1 MTKARL
7 FMAAMLSTAP
17 VLPAMAAEVHIQ
29 ASNPVIELTVNET
42 VRSAPDAAQVTAGV
56 QLRAKT
62 ASEATRLNAA
72 QMERVIARLRQA
84 GIRSEDIQTSNFSLN
99 PQYQYRN
106 DQTPLFLGYD
116 ANNQVTVT
124 LRDMGKIGSTL
135 DALIEAGANNVSGPS
150 FLLENDTAARSL
162 ARKTAFEAARVQAME
177 YARLS
182 GFGNVR
188 LLSVTEGYTQLRPM
202 PMLQAAEIRATA
214 AAKTPIEPGQVGT
227 DVTMTAKYEMT
238 R

>member
-1 MTKARL
+1 MSHARL
-7 FMAAMLSTAP
+7 LAAALLAS
-17 VLPAMAAEVHIQ
+17 VPAIPAAAAEIQ
-29 ASNPVIELTVNET
+29 IAAQNPVIELTVNET
-42 VRSAPDAAQVTAGV
+42 VRAAPDAAQVTAGV
-56 QLRAKT
+56 QIRAKT

-72 QMERVIARLRQA
+72 QMEKVIARLRQA

-116 ANNQVTVT
+116 ATNQVSVI

-150 FLLENDTAARSL
+150 FMLENDTAAKSQARKSAFESARAQAVEL
-162 ARKTAFEAARVQAME
+162 ARLAG
-177 YARLS
+177 Y
-182 GFGNVR
+182 GNVR
-188 LLSVTEGYTQLRPM
+188 LLAVSEGYTQMRPM
-202 PMLQAAEIRATA
+202 PMLQAAEVRAA
-214 AAKTPIEPGQVGT
+214 SAAKTPIETGQVGT
-227 DVTMTAKYEMT
+227 DVTLTVKYEMT

>member
-1 MTKARL
+1 MSKARFL
-7 FMAAMLSTAP
+7 IAALIASVPA
-17 VLPAMAAEVHIQ
+17 LPATAAEIQ
-29 ASNPVIELTVNET
+29 ITTQNPVVELTVNEV

-56 QLRAKT
+56 QVRAKT

-72 QMERVIARLRQA
+72 QMDKVIARLRQA
-84 GIRSEDIQTSNFSLN
+84 GIRSENIQTSNFSLN

-106 DQTPLFLGYD
+106 DQPPLFLGYE
-116 ANNQVTVT
+116 ATNQVSVM

-150 FLLENDTAARSL
+150 FLLENDTAARSV
-162 ARKTAFEAARVQAME
+162 ARKSAFTAAKTQAIE
-177 YARLS
+177 FARLE
-182 GFGNVR
+182 GYTNVR

-227 DVTMTAKYEMT
+227 DVTLTAKYEMT

>member
-1 MTKARL
+1 MSKARWL
-7 FMAAMLSTAP
+7 IAACLASVPA
-17 VLPAMAAEVHIQ
+17 LPAFAAEVQI
-29 ASNPVIELTVNET
+29 AATNPVVELTVNEV

-72 QMERVIARLRQA
+72 QMEKVIARLRQA

-106 DQTPLFLGYD
+106 EQTPLFLGYE
-116 ANNQVTVT
+116 ATNQVTVT

-150 FLLENDTAARSL
+150 FLLENDTAAKRV
-162 ARKTAFEAARVQAME
+162 ARKSAYEAAWAQAVE
-177 YARLS
+177 YARLA
-182 GFGNVR
+182 GFNSVR
-188 LLSVTEGYTQLRPM
+188 LLAVSEGYTQLRPM
-202 PMLQAAEIRATA
+202 PMLQAAEIRTTA

-227 DVTMTAKYEMT
+227 DVTVTAKYEMT